1 MIPWF
6 EIGFLPIRIWDILDI
21 LIVGYLIYQLYKLLR
36 GSIAF
41 NIFIGMILVYI
52 VWWIV
57 RLLEMDLLSQLLT
70 QFVSVG
76 VLMLLIVFQ
85 PEVRRFLLILGNT
98 TLKQQ
103 SNFISRLLNRTV
115 VINEQEGEGTVKAL
129 KDAMIRLSEHK
140 TGVLIIVSSNLNLE
154 FFGGSGVILNAN
166 ISQPLLESIFNKES
180 PLHDGAVLINENK
193 IHSASV
199 VLPLSSNSNLPKSA
213 GLRHRAAVGV
223 TENTDVAAFIVS
235 EETGNISNVGSM
247 LSKIFGVVDL
257 CVDHNFQSKN
267 IASSILQKLEKL
279 GLQHNVDFLVLI
291 AQNHEIYQK
300 NGFSLVNNTCRWLM
314 INGHQTLG
322 VGSRRIEE

>member
-1 MIPWF
+1 MIIPWF
-6 EIGFLPIRIWDILDI
+6 EIGFLPVRIWDILDI

-57 RLLEMDLLSQLLT
+57 RLLHMDLLSQLLT

-103 SNFISRLLNRTV
+103 SNFLGRLLNRPL
-115 VINEQEGEGTVKAL
+115 IANDEMLQESVKAI
-129 KDAMIRLSEHK
+129 KDAMINLSERK
-140 TGVLIIVSSNLNLE
+140 TGVLIVVSSNLNLE
-154 FFGGSGVILNAN
+154 FFGGSGTKINAD
-166 ISQPLLESIFNKES
+166 ISQLLLESIFNKES

-235 EETGNISNVGSM
+235 EETGNISYAFDGKLNW
-247 LSKIFGVVDL
+247 KITR
-257 CVDHNFQSKN
+257 K
-267 IASSILQKLEKL
+267 KLDEL
-279 GLQHNVDFLVLI
+279 LI
-291 AQNHEIYQK
+291 KH
-300 NGFSLVNNTCRWLM
+300 FSV
-314 INGHQTLG
+314 
-322 VGSRRIEE
+322 E

>member
-1 MIPWF
+1 MTIPWF

-52 VWWIV
+52 VWWMV
-57 RLLEMDLLSQLLT
+57 RLLQMDLLSQLLT

-103 SNFISRLLNRTV
+103 SNFIARLLNRPT
-115 VINEQEGEGTVKAL
+115 INEEELQDNVKAIKNCL
-129 KDAMIRLSEHK
+129 IRLSEKK
-140 TGVLIIVSSNLNLE
+140 TGVLIVVASNLNLG
-154 FFGGSGVILNAN
+154 FFGGSGVKIDAN
-166 ISQPLLESIFNKES
+166 ISQPLLESIFHKES
-180 PLHDGAVLINENK
+180 PLHDGAVVINHNK

-199 VLPLSSNSNLPKSA
+199 VLPLSSNENLPKSA

-235 EETGNISNVGSM
+235 EETGG
-247 LSKIFGVVDL
+247 LSYAYDGKLKWKITR
-257 CVDHNFQSKN
+257 K
-267 IASSILQKLEKL
+267 KLEEL
-279 GLQHNVDFLVLI
+279 LI
-291 AQNHEIYQK
+291 KHFK
-300 NGFSLVNNTCRWLM
+300 
-314 INGHQTLG
+314 
-322 VGSRRIEE
+322 EEDD